1 VSATPTTPRVTVVG
15 DALLDVDWTGAVE
28 RVCPDAPAPV
38 LDQRDE
44 RIRPGGAALAAAF
57 AAAAGAEV
65 TLVTALGGDVAGDA
79 VRSSLAAAGVAVL
92 DLGLDG
98 PTPVKLRLRSDGQSL
113 VRVDRGCTPVIR
125 PGGWATDA
133 TDAVLDADA
142 VLVSDYGRGMAGLAP
157 FGALLGAIESPVVW
171 DPHARGPVP
180 PQGLDLLVPNC
191 TEGRRLAGSGA
202 AAQRNGDGDAALA
215 AFLARQFGCPVALTV
230 GLRGAIVAMPGAEPV
245 LVPVDPAAG
254 DPCGAGDRFAA
265 TAVVGRARGVPVVD
279 AAEAA
284 AAAARRHVVDGF
296 GGGAPVGSPLSVGA
310 SVAPAPTP
318 APVRS
323 PGRPTAADTDAA
335 GLARAVRAAGGTV
348 VVAGGCFDVLHAG
361 HVRLLQSARRLGDCL
376 IVCINDD
383 LSVRRLKG
391 RHRPVNPLADRV
403 EVLRALGSV
412 DAVHPFDE
420 DDPCAALELL
430 RPHVFVKGADHAQAE
445 LPERRVLGEWGG
457 EIVFVPVVPGRS
469 TTRVLEI
476 AAGTA
481 AS

>member
-1 VSATPTTPRVTVVG
+1 VG

-38 LDQRDE
+38 LDQTDE

-65 TLVTALGGDVAGDA
+65 TLVTALGEDTEGEA

-92 DLGLDG
+92 DLGLAG
-98 PTPVKLRLRSDGQSL
+98 PTPVKLRVRADGQSL
-113 VRVDRGCTPVIR
+113 VRVDRGCTPVIA
-125 PGGWATDA
+125 PGEWAPAA

-157 FGALLGAIESPVVW
+157 FGALLRAVESAVVW

-180 PQGLDLLVPNC
+180 PAGLDLLVPNC
-191 TEGRRLAGSGA
+191 AEGRRLAGSGA
-202 AAQRNGDGDAALA
+202 ARQTDGHGDDEAALA
-215 AFLARQFGCPVALTV
+215 ALLARQFRCPVALTV
-230 GLRGAIVAMPGAEPV
+230 GLRGAIVAVPGAQPV
-245 LVPVDPAAG
+245 HVPVDPAAG

-265 TAVVGRARGVPVVD
+265 TAVVSRAQGVPVLD

-284 AAAARRHVVDGF
+284 AAAARRHVVGGFDGA
-296 GGGAPVGSPLSVGA
+296 APTGSALSVA
-310 SVAPAPTP
+310 TARVAPPLTPGP
-318 APVRS
+318 APS
-323 PGRPTAADTDAA
+323 WGRPADTDAA

-361 HVRLLQSARRLGDCL
+361 HVRLLQAARRLGDCL

-391 RHRPVNPLADRV
+391 RHRPVNPLGDRV
-403 EVLRALGSV
+403 EVLSALGSV
-412 DAVHPFDE
+412 DAVHAFDE

-445 LPERRVLGEWGG
+445 LPERPVLAQWGG